1 MCFLMYKI
9 SIEIYIYRLRPNTP
23 INVDISTIKLRIWR
37 HISLM
42 RICRHKLYVTKHQC
56 FMTDAIQPTIY
67 VYLLHPNT
75 HVNADESSRKIRIF
89 KAQFINEQLQAQFV
103 CRETPPLPL
112 YWREG
117 CFMNYEI
124 QAVIYIYILCPTMPA
139 NLDN

>member
-1 MCFLMYKI
+1 
-9 SIEIYIYRLRPNTP
+9 
-23 INVDISTIKLRIWR
+23 
-37 HISLM
+37 
-42 RICRHKLYVTKHQC
+42 
-56 FMTDAIQPTIY
+56 MTDAIQPTIY
-67 VYLLHPNT
+67 DYLLHPYT

-89 KAQFINEQLQAQFV
+89 KAQVINEQLQAQFV